1 MDTGGDIAVI
11 ILGGFCLA
19 AFGGWLLRYYP
30 DAGLAVA
37 AVGGGFA
44 ALLLLLAGLKPDL
57 V

>member
-1 MDTGGDIAVI
+1 MDTGGDIGVI
-11 ILGGFCLA
+11 ILGGICFA

-37 AVGGGFA
+37 AVGGGFT
-44 ALLLLLAGLKPDL
+44 ALFLLLAGLKPDW